1 MKKVFLILTLLVI
14 QSQLTF
20 AQLDDFDP
28 DYNWFSLKG
37 KHVIVHYHEE
47 TERTARTVLKIADEV
62 WGPITE
68 LYQYEPDV
76 VHYVIKD
83 IDDYS
88 NGATYFFDNKIE
100 IWSSSLDFDLRGTHN
115 WLRNVI
121 SHEFT
126 HMVQIQAAMKVGRT
140 MPAFYLQFL
149 NYEDKKRPDILYGFP
164 NFIASYPVATINMP
178 AWFAEG
184 TAQFMRDEF
193 NYDNWDS
200 HRDMILRSYALD
212 DNMLTWNEMGVFGK
226 TSLGN
231 ESVYNSGFALTKY
244 ISQKYG
250 EDKLRDITYKLGK
263 LTNFTIDAAFEDVLG
278 KDGNEIYDEWSNFL
292 KKDYSKR
299 TKSIKENLVEGDK
312 FDIKGFGNFYPTYS
326 EDGNSIYFLSN
337 AGKDYISMTGL
348 FKYDVK
354 KKEKKLIQGGV
365 RSTFGVIKGTNKIV
379 FAKLSDD
386 NPKWTNIHDL
396 YVYDVDEEDD
406 TRITFGLRANNPSV
420 SHDGKNIVF
429 AFQKDG
435 TSNLGIVDVD
445 GKNFKRLTFY
455 EQGEQVF
462 NPKFSPDDKSIIFG
476 YAYHNGRDIATINV
490 DATEKRFLIK
500 TDIDERNPV
509 YDNNGNIIYSSDK
522 TGIFNIYSFNPITEK
537 TEQLTNVLGGAFMPS
552 INNQGNISYAGY
564 TSKGYKIFEISNS
577 ETKNVNEEK
586 KYVYIENSPLNE
598 VKRNGDFLAENIE
611 RLRNF
616 NDYEL
621 PDTERKKYSSAFTRL
636 TVLPFVRYD
645 NYGTSDKTIDKIKP
659 GLYVSSS
666 DMLNRY
672 ALFAGGSINTRFER
686 DLFLTFMY
694 RNKIPLL
701 YQLGI
706 KPELQLDVFSISR
719 KADVDIQFGVDNTTT
734 PPTYEDQVNTGVTYN
749 LFEVDVALKH
759 RIFSEKSN
767 LEFRFIFSQY
777 SATIGSFVFPNSQV
791 LYPSSSDNYFTG
803 RNLQL
808 KYSFRG
814 LAPTVDRDINPVGME
829 IEAKYNYE
837 MNKYN
842 PDSEYEVKDGV
853 LLPVFKDFNFHK
865 VELNLRK
872 YFSLFSN
879 HTLSARF
886 RAASVLGPQVPD
898 FFDFYL
904 GGLVGMKSY
913 PFYSISGN
921 ELGWL
926 NLTYRLPVF
935 KNIDTRI
942 GHLYLDKLFFS
953 VHGDL
958 GNAWNGDI
966 PKLTEFKK
974 GFGAELRL
982 KMISFY
988 LFPTSLF
995 FNASY
1000 SFDKFDKTVRDEVV
1014 TYGKEWQF
1022 YGGILFDF
1030 SF

>member
-1 MKKVFLILTLLVI
+1 
-14 QSQLTF
+14 
-20 AQLDDFDP
+20 
-28 DYNWFSLKG
+28 
-37 KHVIVHYHEE
+37 
-47 TERTARTVLKIADEV
+47 
-62 WGPITE
+62 
-68 LYQYEPDV
+68 
-76 VHYVIKD
+76 
-83 IDDYS
+83 
-88 NGATYFFDNKIE
+88 
-100 IWSSSLDFDLRGTHN
+100 
-115 WLRNVI
+115 
-121 SHEFT
+121 
-126 HMVQIQAAMKVGRT
+126 
-140 MPAFYLQFL
+140 
-149 NYEDKKRPDILYGFP
+149 
-164 NFIASYPVATINMP
+164 TINMP

-184 TAQFMRDEF
+184 TAQYMRDEL

-212 DNMLTWNEMGVFGK
+212 NNMLTWNEMGVFGK

-244 ISQKYG
+244 IAQKYG
-250 EDKLRDITYKLGK
+250 EDKIREITYKLGK
-263 LTNFTIDAAFEDVLG
+263 LTNFTIDAAFDDVLG
-278 KDGNEIYDEWSNFL
+278 KDGNEIYNEWSNYL
-292 KKDYSKR
+292 KEDYAKR
-299 TKSIKENLVEGDK
+299 TISIKKNLVEGEK
-312 FDIKGFGNFYPTYS
+312 LNVKGVGNFYPIYTKD
-326 EDGNSIYFLSN
+326 EKSIFYLSN
-337 AGKDYISMTGL
+337 AGGDYLSLTSIY
-348 FKYDVK
+348 KYD
-354 KKEKKLIQGGV
+354 KEKKETELVEAGV
-365 RSTFGVIKGTNKIV
+365 RSTFSFIPGTNKIV
-379 FAKLSDD
+379 FAKLSEK

-396 YVYDVDEEDD
+396 YVYDIDEEEDK
-406 TRITFGLRANNPSV
+406 RLTFGLRANNPAV
-420 SHDGKNIVF
+420 SNDGKKIVF
-429 AFQKDG
+429 VFQQDG
-435 TSNLGIVDVD
+435 TSNLALVDVD

-462 NPKFSPDDKSIIFG
+462 NPKFSSNDKSIIFD
-476 YAYHNGRDIATINV
+476 YAYHNGRDIATINA
-490 DATEKRFLIK
+490 DGTEKRFLIK
-500 TDIDERNPV
+500 TDLDERNASC
-509 YDNNGNIIYSSDK
+509 DKNGNIIYSSDK
-522 TGIFNIYSFNPITEK
+522 TGIFNIYSFNPTTKK
-537 TEQLTNVLGGAFMPS
+537 TKQLTNVLGGAFMPS
-552 INNQGNISYAGY
+552 LNNSGDIIYAGY
-564 TSKGYKIFEISNS
+564 TSKGYKIFEITS
-577 ETKNVNEEK
+577 EETEKVVDDKN
-586 KYVYIENSPLNE
+586 YIKLENPPLNQE
-598 VKRNGDFLAENIE
+598 KRNGDFLAENIE
-611 RLRNF
+611 RLKNF

-621 PDTERKKYSSAFTRL
+621 PNTERKKYSSAFTRL

-659 GLYVSSS
+659 GLYVSST

-759 RIFSEKSN
+759 RIFSSKSN

-777 SATIGSFVFPNSQV
+777 SATIGSFVFPNSRV

-808 KYSFRG
+808 KYSFTA

-872 YFSLFSN
+872 YFSLFNN

-886 RAASVLGPQVPD
+886 RVASVLGPQVPD

-953 VHGDL
+953 VHGDF
-958 GNAWNGDI
+958 GNAWNGEI
-966 PKLTEFKK
+966 PKLNEFKK

-1000 SFDKFDKTVRDEVV
+1000 SFDRFDKTVRDEVV